1 MKKVVSSLFMA
12 SILGFSVNLLAQE
25 NISLKEP
32 TPAVLELIK
41 KYKLEQV
48 DFNYVKKQI
57 GNGSRGSVESILIDA
72 RPELKYQKGTIPSS
86 INIPDTNFEE
96 FYSKYDFLAKDKNKE
111 LIVYCGGFG
120 CEKSPIVAELLKE
133 KGHKNVKVYSA
144 GEPEWAKKSY
154 LEVGTIVI
162 KSYLENNSALI
173 VDARPNAKFMQETI
187 LGSISVPDTEFDKYA
202 GRFPINK
209 DEKIVTFCA
218 GFDCEKSNIVAEKLY
233 DLDYKNVSVY
243 AGGLPEWKKSGL
255 PTTAGAKKTEDKPKD
270 KKPEFSKN
278 GAKLGSDE
286 GTIDGEWLK
295 ALIIENKVP
304 QYIQIVNVLNAK
316 EFEKGHIKGSIN
328 IEAEKFNSKELLE
341 KLPKDKTIIFHC
353 AAGSRSLEAWTKLK
367 KDKAD
372 ISEIFYFDANINC
385 KADDCKIE
393 VNEPL
398 D

>member
-1 MKKVVSSLFMA
+1 MKKVVSSLLVA
-12 SILGFSVNLLAQE
+12 SLLGFSVNLFAQTGE
-25 NISLKEP
+25 LKEP

-41 KYKLEQV
+41 KHKLEQV
-48 DFNYVKKQI
+48 NFDYVKKII
-57 GNGSRGSVESILIDA
+57 GNGSRGAVEAILVDA

-86 INIPDTNFEE
+86 INIPDTDFEE
-96 FYSKYDFLAKDKNKE
+96 FYSKYDFLSKVKNKE
-111 LIVYCGGFG
+111 IIVYCGGFG
-120 CEKSPIVAELLKE
+120 CEKSPIVADLLKK

-144 GEPEWAKKSY
+144 GEPEWGNKSY
-154 LEVGTIVI
+154 LEVGTVVI
-162 KSYLENNSALI
+162 KSYLENNSALL

-295 ALIIENKVP
+295 ALILENKLP
-304 QYIQIVNVLNAK
+304 ENIQIVNILPAK
-316 EFEKGHIKGSIN
+316 DFAKGNIKGSIN
-328 IEAEKFNSKELLE
+328 IEAEKLTPKEIIE

-353 AAGSRSLEAWTKLK
+353 SAGSRSLEAWMKLQ
-367 KDKAD
+367 KDNID
-372 ISEIFYFDANINC
+372 MNEIFYFDANINC
-385 KADDCKIE
+385 QGNECKID

-398 D
+398 E